1 MRYGLCLTGGGAKG
15 AFQAGIIKSLK
26 ERGVNVNIVSGT
38 SIGAVNAYFM
48 MKNGY
53 ERLYDFWI
61 NMDGERYKSSM
72 DKVIDNSKLIDELY
86 SLEGEDENIE
96 HVYINYVLI
105 KKSSLYEVIVDIK
118 GREKE
123 DALEAVKSSSLLP
136 YNNKVTLDFKG
147 KMFDTKVL
155 FERFTQDVLLGLY
168 DGFKLDG
175 GIMNNCLLQPFINHR
190 MDKIIVIALRDTFEV
205 PEYIYKYYKEGDL
218 IVFKPNFK
226 IGPED
231 TIRFEKDFCFDLFQ
245 KGFEMA
251 SKVEV

>member
-15 AFQAGIIKSLK
+15 AFQAGIIKALK
-26 ERGVNVNIVSGT
+26 EKGLNINIVSGT
-38 SIGAVNAYFM
+38 SIGAINAYFM
-48 MKNGY
+48 MKNANEG
-53 ERLYDFWI
+53 LYDFWI
-61 NMDGERYKSSM
+61 NMDGERYKSSL
-72 DKVIDNSKLIDELY
+72 DKVIDNSKIINELY
-86 SLEGEDENIE
+86 SLEGEDEKIE

-118 GREKE
+118 GKGKQ
-123 DALEAVKSSSLLP
+123 DALEAVKVSSLLP
-136 YNNKVTLDFKG
+136 YNKALVDFKG
-147 KMFDTKVL
+147 KMFDTKLL

-190 MDKIIVIALRDTFEV
+190 MDKIIIIALMDTFEV
-205 PEYIYKYYKEGDL
+205 PEYIYKYYKEEDL
-218 IVFKPNFK
+218 FVFKPNFK
-226 IGPED
+226 INPED

-245 KGFEMA
+245 KGYEMA